1 MRATAAE
8 SGTNVIATLDW
19 QSGTARHRDSLFL
32 PRSALQADSQLAAA
46 AGQLDAGPIHL
57 DAGRWLQPRGEPVT
71 RLPADAFRLKH
82 FPQPG
87 RFFPRLA
94 FTGLASGPRDFR
106 PCRVL
111 GVGDGQL
118 KVDVN
123 HPLAVYGAELTL
135 RASSADPVPGRFRQ
149 LLEGTGMQAPPADG
163 QACYLPA
170 GACDRLDE
178 SGDAGFYA
186 QPRLVHHLDAV
197 CRAHIETLHG
207 TFLAPGMAVL
217 DLMSSWVS
225 HLPAEIPAGLS
236 LTGLGMNPEE
246 LEANPRLDRRVCH
259 DLNRQPWLP
268 FPDRA
273 FDLVL
278 CTASVEYL
286 VHPRSV
292 LADVGRVLRPG
303 GRCVITFS
311 DRWFLPKAIRVW
323 GELHPFERLGLVL
336 WLMEEAGFTDLRTR
350 SLRGLKRPADDKYAA
365 QREYSDPL
373 FAVWGG
379 V

>member
-1 MRATAAE
+1 MTAQ
-8 SGTNVIATLDW
+8 SGPGVIATLDW
-19 QSGTARHRDSLFL
+19 HSGTARHRDSLVL
-32 PRSALQADSQLAAA
+32 PRSALQADGWLAAA
-46 AGQLDAGPIHL
+46 ARELDAGPVRL
-57 DAGRWLQPRGEPVT
+57 DTGPWLQPRGEPVT
-71 RLPADAFRLKH
+71 RLPAHAFRLNLS
-82 FPQPG
+82 PLPG
-87 RFFPRLA
+87 RFYPRLA
-94 FTGLASGPRDFR
+94 FAGLAAGPRDFR

-111 GVGDGQL
+111 EVDGGQL
-118 KVDVN
+118 AVDLN
-123 HPLAVYGAELTL
+123 HPLAVYGAQLTL
-135 RASSADPVPGRFRQ
+135 AATSADPVPGRFQQ
-149 LLEGTGMQAPPADG
+149 LLEGPGMQSPPADG

-170 GACDRLDE
+170 GACDRQDE

-197 CRAHIETLHG
+197 CRAQIADLNG
-207 TFLAPGMAVL
+207 GFLAPGMAVL
-217 DLMSSWVS
+217 DLMSSWVT
-225 HLPAEIPAGLS
+225 HLPEEVPAGLA

-246 LEANPRLDRRVCH
+246 LEANPRLDHRVRH

-278 CTASVEYL
+278 CSASVEYL
-286 VHPRSV
+286 AQPRSV

-311 DRWFLPKAIRVW
+311 DRWFPPKAIRVW

-336 WLMEEAGFTDLRTR
+336 WLMGDAGFTDLHTR

-365 QREYSDPL
+365 QRDYSDPL
-373 FAVWGG
+373 FAACGG